1 MMASGDQ
8 SWLRRFRSSSFSSD
22 FDVDDDSFGI
32 QQLKK
37 YNEEHTF
44 GIDSKGRCRQLS
56 PEEYTASLVAG
67 REELCEQP
75 ECFPFHCLTDD
86 CKLHIF
92 SHLNPSE
99 RGTAA
104 KVCHKWS
111 QLMHTP
117 SLWNVIDLV
126 RFPPFPPS
134 SDDVFSA
141 EDNMKLYETYR
152 ARVKRFVTY
161 LISIRPVV
169 RVLRFE
175 YDIGDLRD
183 GWLEMLHALFC
194 ASLLHELQ
202 HAELGWTDTP
212 CKPYVPDN
220 SSVTWCA
227 NDCKDL
233 MYRHRHRQ
241 RLFVKF
247 FDLFTAVAINIVSLS
262 IPFDWTERS
271 LRAIQRL
278 SNLKVLNLQ
287 KYFLFQPL
295 DQNMI
300 DTLFTSAPLLRQLT
314 MEVWTPSGRGLQSF
328 CLQSEHLE
336 LLDVS
341 RCRGF
346 YIEDVHL
353 PKLLEFRVSI
363 CPMNGPLVSGE
374 GIDMVCIYNVVKAG
388 APSLCRLNE
397 HVLKADWCNTVYDEL
412 DTLLKSVCACAKHQI
427 E

>member
-1 MMASGDQ
+1 MASSDQ

-22 FDVDDDSFGI
+22 FDVEQDSFAAKHNISSQELTSG
-32 QQLKK
+32 
-37 YNEEHTF
+37 YEF
-44 GIDSKGRCRQLS
+44 RGRCRQLS

-67 REELCEQP
+67 REQLHEQP
-75 ECFPFHCLTDD
+75 DYFPFHCLTDN
-86 CKLHIF
+86 CKLQIF
-92 SHLNPSE
+92 SQLNPSE

-104 KVCHKWS
+104 RVCHKWS
-111 QLMHTP
+111 QLMRTP
-117 SLWNVIDLV
+117 SLWSVIDLV
-126 RFPPFPPS
+126 VFPPFPAN
-134 SDDVFSA
+134 DDVFTA
-141 EDNMKLYETYR
+141 DDNMKLYETYR
-152 ARVKRFVTY
+152 ARMKRFVAY
-161 LISIRPVV
+161 LVSIRPVV
-169 RVLRFE
+169 HVLRFE
-175 YDIGDLRD
+175 FDIGDLRD

-194 ASLLHELQ
+194 ASLLQELQ

-247 FDLFTAVAINIVSLS
+247 FDLFTAVAVNIVSLS

-271 LRAIQRL
+271 LHALRRL

-287 KYFLFQPL
+287 KYFLFQPI

-300 DTLFTSAPLLRQLT
+300 DTLFASAPLLHRLT
-314 MEVWTPSGRGLQSF
+314 VEVWTPSGRGLQSF
-328 CLQSEHLE
+328 HLHSEQLE
-336 LLDVS
+336 FLDVS
-341 RCRGF
+341 KCRGF
-346 YIEDVHL
+346 YIEEAHL
-353 PKLLEFRVSI
+353 PKLVEFHVSI

-374 GIDMVCIYNVVKAG
+374 GIDMVCVYNMVKDG

-397 HVLKADWCNTVYDEL
+397 HVLKAGWRNTVYDEL
-412 DTLLKSVCACAKHQI
+412 DTLLKSVCACVKHQMD
-427 E
+427 